1 LEAAGTEEAGGATT
15 GAEEAGG
22 AALGAEEAGMEL
34 AGAEGATR
42 TGLVTVAVLV
52 WGTVKVVGAVTV
64 MVLLSTVTTVGLGQY
79 VT

>member
-1 LEAAGTEEAGGATT
+1 VLEAAGTEEAGGATT

-52 WGTVKVVGAVTV
+52 
-64 MVLLSTVTTVGLGQY
+64 
-79 VT
+79 